1 MELKNAEVDIMGMET
16 EKAAVRKK
24 KMKGIGRG
32 KITIDSGAAESVM
45 PARMLPEVPMHRSS
59 EEKMSTR
66 YTAAN
71 GGQLYNEGEKK
82 VYFKNVNDSTIGMAE
97 FQCMEVKKPLA
108 SVARI
113 VDKGNRVVFEPNG
126 SYIQSIETGKKIDL
140 VRENGT
146 YTMEVEYM
154 AEVEQ
159 EVNWVEYDYYGYDQG
174 QAGFTWPK

>member
-1 MELKNAEVDIMGMET
+1 
-16 EKAAVRKK
+16 
-24 KMKGIGRG
+24 
-32 KITIDSGAAESVM
+32 
-45 PARMLPEVPMHRSS
+45 
-59 EEKMSTR
+59 
-66 YTAAN
+66 
-71 GGQLYNEGEKK
+71 
-82 VYFKNVNDSTIGMAE
+82 
-97 FQCMEVKKPLA
+97 MEVKKPLA

-113 VDKGNRVVFEPNG
+113 VDKGNRAVFEPNG

-159 EVNWVEYDYYGYDQG
+159 EVNWVEYDDYGYGQG